1 MVDETKPKRKNAPGA
16 GRPTLYREEYNDL
29 TRKYCLLGATDVDLA
44 KFFEVSV
51 DTITEWKKV
60 HPKFSASI
68 KEGKE
73 EADANVA
80 NRLYAR
86 AMGYEHAEV
95 HISNYQGEITMT
107 PITKI
112 YPPDPTSAIFWLK
125 NRQKDRWADRVV
137 HAGDAENPL
146 VTQLVVSST
155 DIMNKIKGG

>member
-1 MVDETKPKRKNAPGA
+1 MYKP
-16 GRPTLYREEYNDL
+16 EYA
-29 TRKYCLLGATDVDLA
+29 KMAEKVALLGATDADLA
-44 KFFEVSV
+44 AIFDVSEV
-51 DTITEWKKV
+51 TIGNWKKI
-60 HPKFSASI
+60 HKEFCLAL
-68 KEGKE
+68 KEGKTV
-73 EADANVA
+73 ADANVA
-80 NRLYAR
+80 TRLYQR
-86 AMGYEHAEV
+86 AMGYEHPEV
-95 HISNYQGEITMT
+95 HISNYQGEITVT